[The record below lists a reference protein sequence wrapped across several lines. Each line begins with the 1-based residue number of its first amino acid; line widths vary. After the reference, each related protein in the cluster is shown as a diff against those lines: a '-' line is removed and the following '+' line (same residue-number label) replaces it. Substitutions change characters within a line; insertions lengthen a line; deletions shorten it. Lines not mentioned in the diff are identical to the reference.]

1 MNAGVVI
8 KIDNPNDRTGWDQLL
23 QAFRVSQIY
32 ELPGLGHPLDRSIKI
47 ESLADLVNYAPAAE
61 LLILAG
67 RDGDFVQGDIDLQE
81 LEHPADAIYIF
92 GGTMTRLTAREIYDA
107 PGKSSKVFIP
117 TDDLFPYQAG
127 AIVLWDRR
135 LQRGVL

>member
-23 QAFRVSQIY
+23 QAFHVSQIY

-92 GGTMTRLTAREIYDA
+92 GGTMTRLHEVDLRGIDKPAKVYIIARDI
-107 PGKSSKVFIP
+107 
-117 TDDLFPYQAG
+117 FPAQAG